1 METVARWGMAIAFL
15 GVIIGLCAQ
24 FHSFT
29 RQQRQRYRAP
39 FIVSVVLIGFGTIIQ
54 QVAL

>member
-1 METVARWGMAIAFL
+1 METVVRWGMAIAFL
-15 GVIIGLCAQ
+15 GVVIGLCAQ

-29 RQQRQRYRAP
+29 RQQRQRYKAP
-39 FIVSVVLIGFGTIIQ
+39 FIVSLVLIGFGTIIQ